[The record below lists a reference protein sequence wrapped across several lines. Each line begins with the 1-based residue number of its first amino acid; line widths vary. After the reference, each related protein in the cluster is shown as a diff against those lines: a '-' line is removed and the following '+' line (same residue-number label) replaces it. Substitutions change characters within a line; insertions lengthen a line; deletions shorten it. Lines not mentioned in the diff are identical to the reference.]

1 MPINTSPIFTVSGDI
16 NWVSSPII
24 NVVTGSTSAAYDGT
38 SATQLVHTAGSN
50 GSFIQKLVC
59 ESFGANIACV
69 LRIYINNGGTTA
81 TASNNVLYY
90 QYSLPLIS
98 AATPTLATAHI
109 EIPLN
114 IQIPAGYKIYA
125 GISSTSN
132 LATGWVVTAI
142 GGEY

>member
-1 MPINTSPIFTVSGDI
+1 MAINTSPIFTVSGDI
-16 NWVSSPII
+16 NWTTSPII

-38 SATQLVHTAGSN
+38 SGTVLVHTAGVN

-59 ESFGANIACV
+59 EAFGTNIASV
-69 LRIYINNGGTTA
+69 LRVYINNGSTTA

-90 QYSLPLIS
+90 QYSLPATTQS
-98 AATPTLATAHI
+98 ATVATAHI

-114 IQIPAGYKIYA
+114 IQIPTGYKIYA
-125 GISSTSN
+125 SISCTAN
-132 LATGWVVTAI
+132 LASGWMVAAI